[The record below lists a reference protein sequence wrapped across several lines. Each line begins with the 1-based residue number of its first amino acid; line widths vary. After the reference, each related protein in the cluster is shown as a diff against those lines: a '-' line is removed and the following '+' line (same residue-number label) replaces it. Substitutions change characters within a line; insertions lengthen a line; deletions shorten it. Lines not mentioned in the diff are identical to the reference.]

1 MIWRL
6 TLPSEVIVL
15 TYLFKQMFRLFEL
28 RADTWSFWQNDP
40 VAIFKNLKI
49 KIDGFLNE
57 KRLKS
62 RIHQIYRMCQNTY
75 K

>member
-49 KIDGFLNE
+49 KIDGF
-57 KRLKS
+57 
-62 RIHQIYRMCQNTY
+62 
-75 K
+75 